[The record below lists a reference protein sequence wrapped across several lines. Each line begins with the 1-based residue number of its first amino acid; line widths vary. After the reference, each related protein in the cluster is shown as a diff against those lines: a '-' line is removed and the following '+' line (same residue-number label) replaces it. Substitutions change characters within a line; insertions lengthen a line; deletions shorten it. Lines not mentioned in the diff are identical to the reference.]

1 MCSIQQFAP
10 LRIRRY
16 SRETATGT
24 LSPTTLL
31 IHHDPLH
38 KQLNDLLPLGCA
50 EVTEHD
56 HEHRVFEAGGGGSKS
71 VLICRM
77 IVLRVGKIRRKKGRR
92 IS

>member
-24 LSPTTLL
+24 LAPTTLL

-38 KQLNDLLPLGCA
+38 TQLNDLLPLGFA

-56 HEHRVFEAGGGGSKS
+56 HEHPVLEAGVEEGGWRGGGVEALDLK
-71 VLICRM
+71 VF
-77 IVLRVGKIRRKKGRR
+77 
-92 IS
+92 